1 MTSKKKWLVLNTF
14 RARLALSFGGLSL
27 LVLLSVGLYIGR
39 MATLQIGEAA
49 GDQVDSAARAAAE
62 LLATN
67 LREREL
73 EIVLL
78 SQAPHFTR
86 GDIRNPELLDSLKRR
101 QLLRSEFAWLG
112 VVDVEGNVVQAIDG
126 LLDGKSVAKRGW
138 FTAAKSDVYVGDVHE
153 AVLLAKLLPAQASGE
168 PLRFIDF
175 AAPIHDRQGQLIGV
189 LGTHAHWN
197 WVTQVVQAVLD
208 RRQMST
214 EAEILI
220 VGKDG
225 TVLYPQA
232 LVGQA
237 RLPEGL
243 KAGSGAAIVRWGDG
257 LDYLSSKVPVSV
269 GTQHSLGWHIV
280 VRETVDVALAPAHEL
295 RRQLLALGLIAA
307 LLATLVALW
316 LARSIS
322 RPIEQLARTARG
334 IERREGEQD
343 YPDDDGLREISQLSQ
358 SMRSMTS
365 SLLTHERELEAL
377 NQTLEQQVQ
386 QRTEALASAN
396 QELERL
402 ATRDALTGVDNR
414 RSFDERL
421 KQCFET
427 AKRTGRGFSLLLL
440 DADHFKRV
448 NDTHGHTVG
457 DQVLQQLAQLLCA
470 NTRAIDFVARYGGE
484 EFVVLLPET
493 AASEEAAIAAEKIRA
508 AVEAAEFPAV
518 GRLTASSGVSC
529 WSPADAQATDIV
541 QRADKALYA
550 AKAAGRNQVKTGA
563 A

>member
-1 MTSKKKWLVLNTF
+1 MSREKRGPALNTF
-14 RARLALSFGGLSL
+14 RARLALCFGGLSL

-39 MATLQIGEAA
+39 MATQQIGEAA
-49 GDQVDSAARAAAE
+49 GEQVDSAARAAAE

-112 VVDVEGNVVQAIDG
+112 VVDVDGNVVQAIDG

-208 RRQMST
+208 RRQMSA

-220 VGKDG
+220 VAKDG
-225 TVLYPQA
+225 TLLYPQA

-237 RLPEGL
+237 KLPEGL

-280 VRETVDVALAPAHEL
+280 VREAVDVALAPAHEL

-322 RPIEQLARTARG
+322 RPIEQLARTARR
-334 IERREGEQD
+334 IERREGEPD
-343 YPDDDGLREISQLSQ
+343 YPADASLREISQLSQ

-402 ATRDALTGVDNR
+402 ATRDALTGANNR

-427 AKRTGRGFSLLLL
+427 GKRTGRGFSLLML

-448 NDTHGHTVG
+448 NDTHGHMVG
-457 DQVLQQLAQLLCA
+457 DQVLQQLAQLFAA

-484 EFVVLLPET
+484 EFAVLLPESPQF
-493 AASEEAAIAAEKIRA
+493 AEAAATGEKIRS
-508 AVEAAEFPAV
+508 AVDAAEFPVV
-518 GRLTASSGVSC
+518 GHITTSVGVSC
-529 WSPADAQATDIV
+529 WSPADSRALDIV

-550 AKAAGRNQVKTGA
+550 AKAAGRNQVMAETV
-563 A
+563 